1 MDIIEVADFITE
13 DITIIIITTIT
24 TGIWEKAE

>member
-13 DITIIIITTIT
+13 DITIIITTIT